1 MLLLTQVNILKEIY
15 GETALK
21 HAIFICPNLLM
32 YRWIKFD
39 SGILYQLQVEKQFFF
54 LNVEVKGSTGKLVL
68 FSNI

>member
-21 HAIFICPNLLM
+21 DAIFICPNLSM